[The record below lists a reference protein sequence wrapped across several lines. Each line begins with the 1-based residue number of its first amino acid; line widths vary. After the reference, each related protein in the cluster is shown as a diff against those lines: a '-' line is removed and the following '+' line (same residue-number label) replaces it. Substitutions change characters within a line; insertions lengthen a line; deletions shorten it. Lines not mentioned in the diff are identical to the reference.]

1 MTRFHGLVGF
11 VSQGEVSPGVWE
23 ANVVTKREYY
33 GNMIRNSYSIVS
45 TSDSTNDNLK
55 LSNQLS
61 IVADGYIMSH
71 LSSIKFVIV
80 NDVAWRVSSIEV
92 DRHRVVLRL
101 GEVYNGVTD

>member
-33 GNMIRNSYSIVS
+33 GDMIRNSYSIVS

-71 LSSIKFVIV
+71 LSSIKFVVV
-80 NDVAWRVSSIEV
+80 NDVAWRISSIEV
-92 DRHRVVLRL
+92 DRRRVILRL

>member
-33 GNMIRNSYSIVS
+33 GDMIRNSYSIVS

-92 DRHRVVLRL
+92 DRRRVILRL

>member
-11 VSQGEVSPGVWE
+11 TSQGEVSPGVWE
-23 ANVVTKREYY
+23 ANVITKRKYY
-33 GNMIRNSYSIVS
+33 GDMLRNGYSIVS
-45 TSDSTNDNLK
+45 TSNSTNDDLK

-61 IVADGYIMSH
+61 VVADSYMMAH
-71 LSSIKFVIV
+71 LPDIRFVII

-92 DRHRVVLRL
+92 DRHRVVMHL

>member
-23 ANVVTKREYY
+23 ANIITKRYYY
-33 GNMIRNSYSIVS
+33 GNMIRDSYSIVP

-61 IVADGYIMSH
+61 VVADSYMLSH
-71 LSSIKFVIV
+71 LPDIKFVMV
-80 NDVAWRVSSIEV
+80 KGVSWRVSSIEV
-92 DRHRVVLRL
+92 DHRRVIMRL
-101 GEVYNGVTD
+101 GEVYNGLTD

>member
-33 GNMIRNSYSIVS
+33 GDMIRNSYSIVS

-71 LSSIKFVIV
+71 LSSIKFVVV

-92 DRHRVVLRL
+92 DRRRVILRL

>member
-33 GNMIRNSYSIVS
+33 GDMIRNSYSIVS

-92 DRHRVVLRL
+92 DRRRVLLRL

>member
-33 GNMIRNSYSIVS
+33 GDMIRNSYSIVP

-71 LSSIKFVIV
+71 LSSIKFVVV

-92 DRHRVVLRL
+92 DRRRVILRL